1 MLDELFWILLRP
13 LIFFQTQWLSFF
25 AGILWGYF
33 LRKSGGTSRIQL
45 LGITALLCLQMACN
59 GILISRMNCGQIFNA
74 GLQATGGV
82 SLFAIGAMM
91 SRILLQAYSL
101 KRLTVLSILNGIVLF
116 GWQMVM
122 MMEYRS
128 EEDFLFF
135 LVPCFLLFL
144 ITAIIQLGVFSSRKV
159 KQQPTKPKEQVL
171 RFILVT
177 SVHLIYSTIA
187 TFITTVAFDC
197 GI

>member
-1 MLDELFWILLRP
+1 MIDELFWILFRP
-13 LIFFQTQWLSFF
+13 LMFFQTQWLSFF
-25 AGILWGYF
+25 AGILRGYF
-33 LRKSGGTSRIQL
+33 LRKPDGPSRLQL
-45 LGITALLCLQMACN
+45 LGLASLLWLQMACN
-59 GILISRMNCGQIFNA
+59 GIVISRMHCGQIFNA
-74 GLQATGGV
+74 GLQTAGGV

-91 SRILLQAYSL
+91 SRVLLQPYSL
-101 KRLTVLSILNGIVLF
+101 KRLAVLSFLHGIVLF
-116 GWQMVM
+116 GWQQVLT
-122 MMEYRS
+122 MEYLS

-177 SVHLIYSTIA
+177 SVHLIYSTIT
-187 TFITTVAFDC
+187 TFVTTVAFDC

>member
-33 LRKSGGTSRIQL
+33 LRKSGGTSRIQI
-45 LGITALLCLQMACN
+45 LGIASLLCLQMACN
-59 GILISRMNCGQIFNA
+59 GILISRMHCGELLNL
-74 GLQATGGV
+74 GLQTAGGV

-91 SRILLQAYSL
+91 SRILLQPYSL
-101 KRLTVLSILNGIVLF
+101 KRLTVLSFLYGIALF
-116 GWQMVM
+116 GWQMVLIR
-122 MMEYRS
+122 EYLS

>member
-1 MLDELFWILLRP
+1 MLDELFWILIRP
-13 LIFFQTQWLSFF
+13 LLFFQTQWLSFF
-25 AGILWGYF
+25 AGILRGYF
-33 LRKSGGTSRIQL
+33 LRKPDGPSRLQL
-45 LGITALLCLQMACN
+45 LGLASLLWLQMACN
-59 GILISRMNCGQIFNA
+59 GIVISRMHCGQIFNA
-74 GLQATGGV
+74 GLQTAGGV

-122 MMEYRS
+122 MMEYLS

>member
-1 MLDELFWILLRP
+1 MLDELFWILFRP
-13 LIFFQTQWLSFF
+13 LIFFQTQWISFF

-45 LGITALLCLQMACN
+45 LGLASLLCLQMSCN
-59 GILISRMNCGQIFNA
+59 GILISHMHCGQIFNA
-74 GLQATGGV
+74 GLQTAGGV
-82 SLFAIGAMM
+82 SLFAIGIMV

-101 KRLTVLSILNGIVLF
+101 KRLTVLSFLNGVVLF

-122 MMEYRS
+122 TMEYLS

-135 LVPCFLLFL
+135 LLPCFLLFL
-144 ITAIIQLGVFSSRKV
+144 ITAIIQLGALISKKV
-159 KQQPTKPKEQVL
+159 KQQPTKPKEQCL
-171 RFILVT
+171 RFILVA
-177 SVHLIYSTIA
+177 SVHLIFSTIA
-187 TFITTVAFDC
+187 TFVTTVAFDC

>member
-25 AGILWGYF
+25 AGILGGYF
-33 LRKSGGTSRIQL
+33 LRKSGGISRIQL
-45 LGITALLCLQMACN
+45 LGLAALLCLQMACN
-59 GILISRMNCGQIFNA
+59 GILISRMHCGQILNA
-74 GLQATGGV
+74 GLQAAGGV

-101 KRLTVLSILNGIVLF
+101 KRLTVLSFLNGVVLF

-122 MMEYRS
+122 TMEYLS

-135 LVPCFLLFL
+135 LVPCLLLFL
-144 ITAIIQLGVFSSRKV
+144 ITTSTQLGVLINKKV
-159 KQQPTKPKEQVL
+159 KQQPTKPKEQFL
-171 RFILVT
+171 MFILVT

-187 TFITTVAFDC
+187 TFVTAVAFDC

>member
-1 MLDELFWILLRP
+1 MLDELFWILFRP

-33 LRKSGGTSRIQL
+33 SRKSVGTSRIQR
-45 LGITALLCLQMACN
+45 LGLASLLCLQMACN
-59 GILISRMNCGQIFNA
+59 GILISRMHCGELLNL
-74 GLQATGGV
+74 GLQTAGGV

-91 SRILLQAYSL
+91 SRILLQPYSL
-101 KRLTVLSILNGIVLF
+101 KRLTVLSFLNGIALF
-116 GWQMVM
+116 GWQMVLIR
-122 MMEYRS
+122 EYLS

-144 ITAIIQLGVFSSRKV
+144 MTAIIQLGVLISKKG
-159 KQQPTKPKEQVL
+159 KQQPTKPKELFL
-171 RFILVT
+171 RFILVS
-177 SVHLIYSTIA
+177 SVHLIFSTIA
-187 TFITTVAFDC
+187 TFFTAVAFDC

>member
-1 MLDELFWILLRP
+1 MLDELFWILFRP

-25 AGILWGYF
+25 AGILGGYF
-33 LRKSGGTSRIQL
+33 LRKSGGISRIQL
-45 LGITALLCLQMACN
+45 LGLAALLCLQMACN
-59 GILISRMNCGQIFNA
+59 GILISRMHCGQILNA
-74 GLQATGGV
+74 GLQAAGGV

-101 KRLTVLSILNGIVLF
+101 KRLTVLSFVNGIVLF

-122 MMEYRS
+122 TMEYLS

-135 LVPCFLLFL
+135 LVPCLLLFL
-144 ITAIIQLGVFSSRKV
+144 ITTSIQLGVLINKKV
-159 KQQPTKPKEQVL
+159 KQQPTKPKEQFL
-171 RFILVT
+171 MFILVT

-187 TFITTVAFDC
+187 TFVTAVAFDC

>member
-1 MLDELFWILLRP
+1 MGKYLTR
-13 LIFFQTQWLSFF
+13 
-25 AGILWGYF
+25 
-33 LRKSGGTSRIQL
+33 
-45 LGITALLCLQMACN
+45 
-59 GILISRMNCGQIFNA
+59 
-74 GLQATGGV
+74 LQATRV
-82 SLFAIGAMM
+82 SLFAIGAAV
-91 SRILLQAYSL
+91 SRILQAYSL
-101 KRLTVLSILNGIVLF
+101 KRLDLSILNGIVLF

-122 MMEYRS
+122 TMEYLS

-144 ITAIIQLGVFSSRKV
+144 ITAIIQLGVRSSRKV